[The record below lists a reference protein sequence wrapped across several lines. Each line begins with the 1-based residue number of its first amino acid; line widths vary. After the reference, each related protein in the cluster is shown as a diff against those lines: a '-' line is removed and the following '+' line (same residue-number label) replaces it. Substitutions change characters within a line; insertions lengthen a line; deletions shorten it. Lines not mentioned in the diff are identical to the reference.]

1 VFLPEKP
8 CLSVLLW
15 HFYFLTLNTIKMKIS
30 RKTNRTKLFIRI
42 AMVLSVTYLL
52 VSGCQKTFDKQMMNQ
67 KQLDAMSSNAMSRKP
82 VMEKKNFSQTNLV
95 ANNSAYGASRVDP
108 LLQNAWGLAFSPNG
122 FAWISANG
130 ASVSTVYTGE
140 GAEVR
145 PAVTIP
151 SATGSTGGTPT
162 GVVFSGSNTDF
173 LLPAPNNQAARFI
186 FAAEDGILSAW
197 NGAAGNSAVV
207 VKDNSATA
215 SYKGLALA
223 TNNGANYLYATN
235 FRTAKIDVFDKDYN
249 AVSMS
254 FTDPQIP
261 SGFAPFNI
269 QNVAGMLYV
278 TYAKVGPSGD
288 DVAGMGNGY
297 VDIYNTDGSFVQRLV
312 SGGQLNS
319 PWGIAKAPA
328 TFFGDDNDGDQN
340 IILIGNFGNGHINA
354 YNSNGKF
361 MGELAQHPTP
371 MNPQVPIVIHGLW
384 AISFAP
390 ATATSIDPNR
400 LYFTAGPN
408 DEEDGL
414 YGYIKKNDSN

>member
-1 VFLPEKP
+1 
-8 CLSVLLW
+8 
-15 HFYFLTLNTIKMKIS
+15 
-30 RKTNRTKLFIRI
+30 
-42 AMVLSVTYLL
+42 MVLSVTYVL
-52 VSGCQKTFDKQMMNQ
+52 VSGCQKTFDQQMNP
-67 KQLDAMSSNAMSRKP
+67 QLLENAMSSKAMSQKP

-95 ANNSAYGASRVDP
+95 ANNSSLGALRVDP
-108 LLQNAWGLAFSPNG
+108 LLKNAWGLAFSPNG

-130 ASVSTVYTGE
+130 ASVSTIYTGE
-140 GAEVR
+140 GAQVR
-145 PAVTIP
+145 PAVWIP
-151 SATGSTGGTPT
+151 SATGPTNGIPT

-186 FAAEDGILSAW
+186 FSGEDGVISAW
-197 NGAAGNSAVV
+197 NGGAGNNAVV
-207 VKDNSATA
+207 VKDNSATS

-223 TNNGANYLYATN
+223 TNNGASYLYATN

-249 AVSMS
+249 AVSMP

-261 SGFAPFNI
+261 AGFAPFNI
-269 QNVAGMLYV
+269 QNVGGMLYV
-278 TYAKVGPSGD
+278 TYAKVGPTGD

-297 VDIYNTDGSFVQRLV
+297 VDIYNPDGSLARRFV

-328 TFFGDDNDGDQN
+328 TFFGEDNDGDQN

-354 YNSNGKF
+354 YHSNGKF
-361 MGELAQHPTP
+361 MGELAEHPTP
-371 MNPQVPIVIHGLW
+371 MHPRIPIAIDGLW

-414 YGYIKKNDSN
+414 YGYIQRNN

>member
-1 VFLPEKP
+1 
-8 CLSVLLW
+8 
-15 HFYFLTLNTIKMKIS
+15 MKIN
-30 RKTNRTKLFIRI
+30 RTKNRTKLFSRI
-42 AMVLSVTYLL
+42 AMVLSVTYLF
-52 VSGCQKTFDKQMMNQ
+52 VSGCQKTFDKQMPQ
-67 KQLDAMSSNAMSRKP
+67 QLENAMSSNAMSQKP

-95 ANNSAYGASRVDP
+95 ANNSTYGASRVDP

-130 ASVSTVYTGE
+130 AGVSTVNTGE

-151 SATGSTGGTPT
+151 SATASTGGIPT
-162 GVVFSGSNTDF
+162 GVVFNGSNTDF
-173 LLPAPNNQAARFI
+173 LLPAPNSQAARFI
-186 FAAEDGILSAW
+186 FSGEDGVLSAW
-197 NGAAGNSAVV
+197 NAAAGNNAVV
-207 VKDNSATA
+207 VKDNSATS

-223 TNNGANYLYATN
+223 MNNGASYLYAAN

-261 SGFAPFNI
+261 SDFAPFNV
-269 QNVAGMLYV
+269 QNIDGMLYV
-278 TYAKVGPSGD
+278 TYAKVGEDGD
-288 DVAGMGNGY
+288 DEAGMGNGY
-297 VDIYNTDGSFVQRLV
+297 VDIYNTDGSLVQRFV

-328 TFFGDDNDGDQN
+328 TFFGDDNDGDQS

-354 YNSNGKF
+354 YHSNGKF

-371 MNPQVPIVIHGLW
+371 MHPQVPIVIDGLW

-390 ATATSIDPNR
+390 ATATSIDPDR

-414 YGYIKKNDSN
+414 YGYIKRND

>member
-1 VFLPEKP
+1 
-8 CLSVLLW
+8 
-15 HFYFLTLNTIKMKIS
+15 MKINS
-30 RKTNRTKLFIRI
+30 TKSGTELFARVALI
-42 AMVLSVTYLL
+42 LSVTFLL
-52 VSGCQKTFDKQMMNQ
+52 VSGCQKTFDRQMNSQ
-67 KQLDAMSSNAMSRKP
+67 QLDAMNSNSRKP
-82 VMEKKNFSQTNLV
+82 VMQKKNFSQTNLV
-95 ANNSAYGASRVDP
+95 ANNSSYGAARVDP

-140 GAEVR
+140 GAQVR
-145 PAVTIP
+145 PAVAIP
-151 SATGSTGGTPT
+151 SATSSTGGTST
-162 GVVFSGSNTDF
+162 GVVFSGSSTDF

-186 FAAEDGILSAW
+186 FASEDGVISAW
-197 NGAAGNSAVV
+197 NGAAGNNAVV
-207 VKDNSATA
+207 VKNNSAIA

-223 TNNGANYLYATN
+223 MNNGANFLYATN

-261 SGFAPFNI
+261 SGFAPFNV
-269 QNVAGMLYV
+269 QNVDGMLYI
-278 TYAKVGPSGD
+278 TYAKVGEDGD

-297 VDIYNTDGSFVQRLV
+297 VDIYTTGGSLVQRFV

-328 TFFGDDNDGDQN
+328 TFFGDDEGDQS
-340 IILIGNFGNGHINA
+340 IILIGNFGNGRINA
-354 YNSNGKF
+354 YQSNGKF

-371 MNPQVPIVIHGLW
+371 MNPHEPIVIDGLW
-384 AISFAP
+384 GISFAP
-390 ATATSIDPNR
+390 VTAASIDPDR

-408 DEEDGL
+408 KEEDGL
-414 YGYIKKNDSN
+414 YGYIKKAD

>member
-1 VFLPEKP
+1 
-8 CLSVLLW
+8 
-15 HFYFLTLNTIKMKIS
+15 MKIRTS
-30 RKTNRTKLFIRI
+30 KNRTVLFTRI

-52 VSGCQKTFDKQMMNQ
+52 VSGCQKTFDQQ
-67 KQLDAMSSNAMSRKP
+67 KNPQLLENAMSSKAMSQKP

-95 ANNSAYGASRVDP
+95 ANNSSLGALRVDP
-108 LLQNAWGLAFSPNG
+108 LLKNAWGLAFSPNG

-130 ASVSTVYTGE
+130 ASVSTIYTGA
-140 GAEVR
+140 GAQVR
-145 PAVTIP
+145 PAVWIP
-151 SATGSTGGTPT
+151 SATGPTNGIPT

-173 LLPAPNNQAARFI
+173 LLPVPNNQAARFI
-186 FAAEDGILSAW
+186 FSGEDGVISAW
-197 NGAAGNSAVV
+197 NGGAGNNAVV

-223 TNNGANYLYATN
+223 TNNGASYLYAAN

-249 AVSMS
+249 AVSMP

-261 SGFAPFNI
+261 AGFAPFNI
-269 QNVAGMLYV
+269 QNVGGMLYV
-278 TYAKVGPSGD
+278 TYAKVGPTGD

-297 VDIYNTDGSFVQRLV
+297 VDIYNPDGSLVKRFV

-328 TFFGDDNDGDQN
+328 TFFGEDNDGDQD

-354 YNSNGKF
+354 YHSNGKF

-371 MNPQVPIVIHGLW
+371 MHPRIPVVIDGLW

-414 YGYIKKNDSN
+414 YGYIQRDN